1 MAIIF
6 ELVVDFDGD
15 KESAERCRQ
24 WLESRIRPVDIDE
37 FTINIHRPLFLG
49 YPYTNPTRFKVS
61 VVPANVGCAV
71 ALDETD
77 DRIPLTDKQ
86 LSKLGVYLYDL
97 LRGAPG
103 YELAMVGWDV
113 DFLLDVDELNT
124 DWASEIGDGS
134 FGGLVANK
142 SLLQRLPTSECFV
155 AFDDE
160 HVWIPYTGSEA
171 I

>member
-1 MAIIF
+1 MAIVF
-6 ELVVDFDGD
+6 ELVADFAGD
-15 KESAERCRQ
+15 KESAESCRR
-24 WLESRIRPVDIDE
+24 WLESRIRPVEIDD
-37 FTINIHRPLFLG
+37 FTINIHRPLLAG
-49 YPYTNPTRFKVS
+49 YPYANPTRFEVS

-86 LSKLGVYLYDL
+86 LSDLGVHLYDL

-103 YELAMVGWDV
+103 YQLAMVGWDV
-113 DFLLDVDELNT
+113 DFLLDVDELNE

-142 SLLQRLPTSECFV
+142 SLLHQLPKSEYFV
-155 AFDDE
+155 DFDDE